1 MSAHLLL
8 AEVLALPLEERRAF
22 LEKLRESV
30 EHPES
35 VAKVIEDAQVA
46 ECERRWQRIQSG
58 EDKPIPWEEVR
69 AELLAEAE
77 ED

>member
-8 AEVLALPLEERRAF
+8 AEALALPVEERRMVVD
-22 LEKLRESV
+22 KLRESL

-35 VAKVIEDAQVA
+35 VSKAIEDAQFA
-46 ECERRWQRIQSG
+46 EAERRWQRIQSG
-58 EDKPIPWEEVR
+58 EDKPIPWEVVR
-69 AELLAEAE
+69 ARVFGR